1 MAQNRGTAA
10 GTLWIWRRMTKG
22 RDDMGLADA
31 AREAKREAASPEL
44 LWLREMRKFV
54 NTHTDEMIDKM
65 WADIGAFDEK
75 AESWTEDGR
84 KKLCVMIA
92 QVQEITEMRKFY
104 RDVLKCAETAE
115 RKEKGGGEKGVKEYR
130 QDLEKIERSI
140 RKKYE
145 QERKWQ
151 LELDLQTV
159 DKGE

>member
-1 MAQNRGTAA
+1 
-10 GTLWIWRRMTKG
+10 
-22 RDDMGLADA
+22 MGLADA

-44 LWLREMRKFV
+44 LWLREMRKYV
-54 NTHTDEMIDKM
+54 NTHTDEMIGKM
-65 WADIGAFDEK
+65 WEKIGAFDETP
-75 AESWTEDGR
+75 ESWTEDGR

-92 QVQEITEMRKFY
+92 QVQEITDLRKLY
-104 RDVLKCAETAE
+104 RDVLKCAEAAE

-130 QDLEKIERSI
+130 QTIEKIERSI
-140 RKKYE
+140 HKKYE